1 MRITPC
7 LSLTLLSI
15 SLIACGGNGSGSTER
30 ADSGAPSIGNE
41 SRPTAVAGPS
51 QTVQENDL
59 IMLSGQATPGT
70 GQSIRRVLWQQL
82 ASDSTK
88 ATLPSD
94 NGQKNIQFQAPQVES
109 DTVLTFIFLVEDNL
123 GQTTEDKTTVL
134 VRNVLPNRLPIA
146 HAGQDQTVAHGTSD
160 VTLNGCESIDP
171 DGEITHYR
179 WVLATSPAAVV
190 GTDCQITT
198 ALSNTTSTE
207 EVYVYELSV
216 TDNEGAEARAQTRV
230 TKRASTNNSA
240 PIIER
245 TQATPTPARPNEQVA
260 LLVSAKDMDNDGLR
274 YTWTQT
280 EGEAVYIANSE
291 SATASFTAPSKAD
304 TLVFAVAVSDG
315 SVSVNDTVSVSV
327 APQEQYAQP
336 TIAECLAAPTQ
347 PSCFSA
353 LKQLL
358 TNNPIAS
365 AAGLSGSQDSAGTCN
380 PAGQTNWPHF
390 TGVLHDHTAY
400 SDGYQLTKP
409 ADVFASAKDKGWS
422 FAFTTDH
429 SDNLGLPIPL
439 VLAKNPEF
447 CATNPLG
454 CLLSDPD
461 NIASNFTK
469 WDATHTQ
476 ALQASTPNFTAMRGF
491 EWTSDRF
498 GHANVLMSQ
507 HFINPKLGP
516 GYLLTMEG
524 FWAWFVMPTSLGGGS
539 DGLMIF
545 NHPGR
550 EDAIHGPLSDLK
562 KALSPL
568 GLGKLAEE
576 SPLPSNRLQDLL
588 SSPGDPAYTFN
599 DLKYVPAADYRVVGL
614 EVFGK
619 GDEYDSDGKKQS
631 WLGYALDKGWYLAP
645 IGSEDHH
652 DSRWGDGNLPKTV
665 IIARTQSQ
673 SDLREALLAR
683 RVYAVA
689 QNYNHLQLSFTVTES
704 PQGKAYPMGSR
715 LAAPTDQLKFQ
726 VSVADRLGKKTPL
739 LAHNTIIEVISS
751 LADNSVSYSPL
762 ISHNAATTTFT
773 LSNSAKQNWAFVR
786 VRDKA
791 TGAPVAVS
799 APIWFKQGG
808 TALPTCNNGR

>member
-1 MRITPC
+1 MRITPF
-7 LSLTLLSI
+7 LSLSLLSL
-15 SLIACGGNGSGSTER
+15 SLIACGGGSKSAEP
-30 ADSGAPSIGNE
+30 ADSGVPSVGNE
-41 SRPTAVAGPS
+41 SRPTAFAGPS
-51 QTVQENDL
+51 QTVQENNQ

-94 NGQKNIQFQAPQVES
+94 NGQKNIQFQAPQVEN

-134 VRNVLPNRLPIA
+134 VRNVLANRIPIA
-146 HAGQDQTVAHGTSD
+146 HAGQDQTVDHGTTN
-160 VTLNGCESIDP
+160 VTLDGCGSIDP
-171 DGEITHYR
+171 DGEISHYH
-179 WVLATSPAAVV
+179 WTLASSPAAVI
-190 GTDCQITT
+190 GTDCQIS
-198 ALSNTTSTE
+198 AVLSNTTSAE
-207 EVYVYELSV
+207 AIYVYELSV

-230 TKRASTNNSA
+230 TKRASSSNSA

-245 TQATPTPARPNEQVA
+245 TQANPSPARPNEQVT
-260 LLVSAKDMDNDGLR
+260 LMVSAKDTDDDGLS
-274 YTWTQT
+274 YAWSQT
-280 EGEAVYIANSE
+280 AGEAVFIANSA
-291 SATASFTAPSKAD
+291 SAAASFTAPSKPS
-304 TLVFAVAVSDG
+304 TLVFSVKVSDG
-315 SVSVNDTVSVSV
+315 SANINDTVSVSV
-327 APQEQYAQP
+327 AAQDLYDQP
-336 TIAECLAAPTQ
+336 TITECLAAPTQ

-358 TNNPIAS
+358 TSNPIAS
-365 AAGLSGSQDSAGTCN
+365 AAGLSGAEDSAGTCN

-400 SDGYQLTKP
+400 SDGFQLTKP
-409 ADVFASAKDKGWS
+409 ADVFANAKNKGWS

-447 CATNPLG
+447 CASNPLG
-454 CLLSDPD
+454 CLLSDPE

-469 WDATHTQ
+469 WDATQTQ
-476 ALQASTPNFTAMRGF
+476 ALQASTPKFTALRGF

-562 KALSPL
+562 KVLSPL

-576 SPLPSNRLQDLL
+576 SPLPSNPLQDLL
-588 SSPGDPAYTFN
+588 SAPGDPAYTFN